1 MPKLRSLK
9 QLSEPEVEP
18 VSLAAAKG
26 QVGLLP
32 EQGDNDALLLRLIS
46 TGRRL
51 VEQRLG
57 VTLATRQFRATFE
70 PNIQRYGHDHYH
82 QYHTYYQDP
91 TYYLGHGRLGLR
103 IPAPPLLVD
112 GTHPFTIT
120 VSGVTISSDTY
131 TIDSDSTP
139 AVIRF
144 STWPTFD
151 EDNPLVVTYWA
162 GPALAGRVEPAAETV
177 ILLYLAHGFKN
188 REGVIPGS
196 ANPLPMGI
204 ETLLASI
211 SVTGAY

>member
-32 EQGDNDALLLRLIS
+32 DQGDDDALLLRLIS

-70 PNIQRYGHDHYH
+70 PIVHGYGHGHDHHH
-82 QYHTYYQDP
+82 QDH

-112 GTHPFTIT
+112 GTHPLTIT
-120 VSGVTISSDTY
+120 VAGVAINANTY

-151 EDNPLVVTYWA
+151 DDTPLVVTYWA
-162 GPALAGRVEPAAETV
+162 GPALAGRIEPAAETV
-177 ILLYLAHGFKN
+177 ILLYLAHGFRN
-188 REGVIPGS
+188 REGVIVGTIAS
-196 ANPLPMGI
+196 PLPMAI

-211 SVTGAY
+211 SITGAY

>member
-32 EQGDNDALLLRLIS
+32 EQSDDDALLLRLIS

-70 PNIQRYGHDHYH
+70 PANHSHCHGHDHYH
-82 QYHTYYQDP
+82 QDHTYYQ
-91 TYYLGHGRLGLR
+91 GSGRLGLR
-103 IPAPPLLVD
+103 LPVPPLLVD
-112 GTHPFTIT
+112 GTHPLTIT
-120 VSGVTISSDTY
+120 VGGTTISSSTY
-131 TIDSDSTP
+131 TVDSDSTP
-139 AVIRF
+139 AVVRF

-151 EDNPLVVTYWA
+151 DDTPLVVTFWA
-162 GPALAGRVEPAAETV
+162 GPAPGGRIEPAAETV

-188 REGVIPGS
+188 REGVVMGS
-196 ANPLPMGI
+196 ANPLPMAI

>member
-32 EQGDNDALLLRLIS
+32 EQSDDDALLLLLIS

-70 PNIQRYGHDHYH
+70 PHIRGYGHGHDHHH
-82 QYHTYYQDP
+82 QDH
-91 TYYLGHGRLGLR
+91 TYYLGHGQLGLR

-112 GTHPFTIT
+112 GTHPLTIT
-120 VSGVTISSDTY
+120 VAGVSINANTY
-131 TIDSDSTP
+131 TIDADSTP

-144 STWPTFD
+144 NTWPTFD
-151 EDNPLVVTYWA
+151 EDSPLVVTFWA
-162 GPALAGRVEPAAETV
+162 GPVLAGRIEPAAETV
-177 ILLYLAHGFKN
+177 ILLYLAHGFRN
-188 REGVIPGS
+188 REGVVVGTIGS
-196 ANPLPMGI
+196 PLPMAI

>member
-32 EQGDNDALLLRLIS
+32 EQGDDDALLLRLIS

-70 PNIQRYGHDHYH
+70 PANLGHCHGHDHYH
-82 QYHTYYQDP
+82 QDYTYYQ
-91 TYYLGHGRLGLR
+91 GSRGLGLR

-112 GTHPFTIT
+112 GTHPLTIT
-120 VSGVTISSDTY
+120 VAGVTVNANTY
-131 TIDSDSTP
+131 TVDSDSTP

-151 EDNPLVVTYWA
+151 EANPLVVTYWA
-162 GPALAGRVEPAAETV
+162 GPALGGRIEPAAETV

>member
-32 EQGDNDALLLRLIS
+32 EQSDDDALLLRLIS

-70 PNIQRYGHDHYH
+70 PANHGHCHGHDHLH
-82 QYHTYYQDP
+82 QDHTYYQ
-91 TYYLGHGRLGLR
+91 GSGRLGLR
-103 IPAPPLLVD
+103 LPVPPLLVD
-112 GTHPFTIT
+112 GTHPLTIT
-120 VSGVTISSDTY
+120 VGGTTISSSTY
-131 TIDSDSTP
+131 TVDSDSTP

-144 STWPTFD
+144 SAWPTFD
-151 EDNPLVVTYWA
+151 DDTPLVVTFWA
-162 GPALAGRVEPAAETV
+162 GPAPGGRIEPAAETV

-188 REGVIPGS
+188 REGVVVGTI
-196 ANPLPMGI
+196 AAPLPVGI
-204 ETLLASI
+204 ETLLASM

>member
-9 QLSEPEVEP
+9 QLGEPEVEP

-32 EQGDNDALLLRLIS
+32 EQGDDDALLLRLIS

-70 PNIQRYGHDHYH
+70 PANLGHCHGHDHYH
-82 QYHTYYQDP
+82 QDYTYYQ
-91 TYYLGHGRLGLR
+91 GSRGLGLR

-112 GTHPFTIT
+112 GTHPLTIT
-120 VSGVTISSDTY
+120 VAGVTVNANTY
-131 TIDSDSTP
+131 TVDSDSTP

-162 GPALAGRVEPAAETV
+162 GPALGGRIEPAAETV

>member
-9 QLSEPEVEP
+9 QLTEPEVEP

-32 EQGDNDALLLRLIS
+32 EQGDDDALLLLLIS

-70 PNIQRYGHDHYH
+70 PNTQGYGHSHDHHHQDYTYH
-82 QYHTYYQDP
+82 
-91 TYYLGHGRLGLR
+91 LGHGRLGLR

-112 GTHPFTIT
+112 GTHPLTIT
-120 VSGVTISSDTY
+120 VAGVTINANTY

-144 STWPTFD
+144 TTWPTFD

-162 GPALAGRVEPAAETV
+162 GPALAGRIEPAAETV
-177 ILLYLAHGFKN
+177 ILLYVAHGFKN
-188 REGVIPGS
+188 REGVLTGTI
-196 ANPLPMGI
+196 AAPLPMGI

>member
-1 MPKLRSLK
+1 MPKLRSIK
-9 QLSEPEVEP
+9 QLSEAEVEP

-32 EQGDNDALLLRLIS
+32 EQGDDDALLLRLIS

-70 PNIQRYGHDHYH
+70 PNIQGYGHGHDHH
-82 QYHTYYQDP
+82 HHDH

-112 GTHPFTIT
+112 GTHPLTIT
-120 VSGVTISSDTY
+120 VSGVTISSATY

-144 STWPTFD
+144 STWPAFD
-151 EDNPLVVTYWA
+151 QDNPLVVTYWA
-162 GPALAGRVEPAAETV
+162 GPAPGGRIEPAAETV
-177 ILLYLAHGFKN
+177 ILLYLAHGFKH
-188 REGVIPGS
+188 REVVVVGTISG
-196 ANPLPMGI
+196 PLPMGI

>member
-1 MPKLRSLK
+1 MIKLRSLK

-32 EQGDNDALLLRLIS
+32 EQSDDDALLIRLIS

-70 PNIQRYGHDHYH
+70 RDLYRHGHGHDHCH
-82 QYHTYYQDP
+82 HDHAYYQG
-91 TYYLGHGRLGLR
+91 YGRLGLR
-103 IPAPPLLVD
+103 ISAPPLLVD
-112 GTHPFTIT
+112 GTHPLT
-120 VSGVTISSDTY
+120 VTVGGTTISSSTY

-151 EDNPLVVTYWA
+151 DDNPLVVTYWA
-162 GPALAGRVEPAAETV
+162 GPAPGGRIEPAAETV

-188 REGVIPGS
+188 REGVVMGS
-196 ANPLPMGI
+196 ANPLPMAI

-211 SVTGAY
+211 SITGAY

>member
-1 MPKLRSLK
+1 MTKLRSLR
-9 QLSEPEVEP
+9 QLAEAEVEP
-18 VSLAAAKG
+18 VSLAAAKA

-32 EQGDNDALLLRLIS
+32 EQEDDDALLLRLIS

-57 VTLATRQFRATFE
+57 VTLATRQYRATFE
-70 PNIQRYGHDHYH
+70 PGSHGHCHGHDHYH
-82 QYHTYYQDP
+82 QDHTYYQ
-91 TYYLGHGRLGLR
+91 GSGSLGLR

-112 GTHPFTIT
+112 GTYPLT
-120 VSGVTISSDTY
+120 VTVGGVAVSSATY
-131 TIDSDSTP
+131 TVDADSTP

-151 EDNPLVVTYWA
+151 DDNPLVVTYWA
-162 GPALAGRVEPAAETV
+162 GPAPGGRIEPAAESV
-177 ILLYLAHGFKN
+177 ILLYVAHGFKH

-196 ANPLPMGI
+196 ANELPMGI

-211 SVTGAY
+211 SITGAY

>member
-32 EQGDNDALLLRLIS
+32 EQGDDDALLLRLIS

-70 PNIQRYGHDHYH
+70 PANLGHCHGHDHYH
-82 QYHTYYQDP
+82 QDYTYYQ
-91 TYYLGHGRLGLR
+91 GSRGLGLR

-112 GTHPFTIT
+112 GTHPLTIT
-120 VSGVTISSDTY
+120 VAGVTVNANTY
-131 TIDSDSTP
+131 TVDSDSTP

-162 GPALAGRVEPAAETV
+162 GPALGGRIEPAAETV

-196 ANPLPMGI
+196 ATPLPMGI

>member
-32 EQGDNDALLLRLIS
+32 EQGDDDALLLRLIS

-70 PNIQRYGHDHYH
+70 PANLGHCHGHDHYH
-82 QYHTYYQDP
+82 QDYTYYQ
-91 TYYLGHGRLGLR
+91 GSRGLGLR

-112 GTHPFTIT
+112 GTHPLTIT
-120 VSGVTISSDTY
+120 VAGVTVNANTY
-131 TIDSDSTP
+131 TVDSDSTP

-162 GPALAGRVEPAAETV
+162 GQALGGRIDPAAETV

>member
-9 QLSEPEVEP
+9 QLGEPEVEP

-32 EQGDNDALLLRLIS
+32 EQGDDDALLLRLIS

-70 PNIQRYGHDHYH
+70 PNIQGYGNGHDHHH
-82 QYHTYYQDP
+82 QDH

-112 GTHPFTIT
+112 GTHPLTIT
-120 VSGVTISSDTY
+120 VAGVTVNAATY

-151 EDNPLVVTYWA
+151 DDAPLVVTYWA
-162 GPALAGRVEPAAETV
+162 GPATAGRIEPAAESV
-177 ILLYLAHGFKN
+177 ILLLVAHYFKH

-196 ANPLPMGI
+196 ANELPMGI

>member
-32 EQGDNDALLLRLIS
+32 EQGDDDALLLRLIS

-70 PNIQRYGHDHYH
+70 PANLGHCHGHDHYH
-82 QYHTYYQDP
+82 QDYTYYQ
-91 TYYLGHGRLGLR
+91 GSRGLGLR

-112 GTHPFTIT
+112 GTHPLTIT
-120 VSGVTISSDTY
+120 VAGVTVNANTY
-131 TIDSDSTP
+131 TVDSDSTP

-162 GPALAGRVEPAAETV
+162 GPALGGRIEPAAETV

>member
-1 MPKLRSLK
+1 MLKLRSLK

-32 EQGDNDALLLRLIS
+32 EQSDDDALLLRLIS

-57 VTLATRQFRATFE
+57 TTLATRQFRATFE
-70 PNIQRYGHDHYH
+70 HDLYRHGHDHCH
-82 QYHTYYQDP
+82 HDHAYYQ
-91 TYYLGHGRLGLR
+91 GSGRLGLR
-103 IPAPPLLVD
+103 IPVPPLLVD
-112 GTHPFTIT
+112 GTHPLVVT
-120 VSGVTISSDTY
+120 VGGVVISSTTY
-131 TIDSDSTP
+131 TVDSDSTP

-151 EDNPLVVTYWA
+151 DDNPLVVTYWA
-162 GPALAGRVEPAAETV
+162 GPALGGRIEPAAESV
-177 ILLYLAHGFKN
+177 ILLYVAHGFKH
-188 REGVIPGS
+188 REGVVMGS
-196 ANPLPMGI
+196 ANPLPMAI

-211 SVTGAY
+211 SITGAY

>member
-1 MPKLRSLK
+1 MLKVRSLK

-32 EQGDNDALLLRLIS
+32 EQSDDDALLLRLIS

-57 VTLATRQFRATFE
+57 TTLATRQFRATIVGDLD
-70 PNIQRYGHDHYH
+70 NHNHNHHHGLYHQHYH
-82 QYHTYYQDP
+82 HRDE
-91 TYYLGHGRLGLR
+91 LR
-103 IPAPPLLVD
+103 IPLPPLLVD
-112 GTHPFTIT
+112 GTHPLAIT
-120 VSGVTISSDTY
+120 VGGVAINPATY

-144 STWPTFD
+144 TAWPTFD
-151 EDNPLVVTYWA
+151 DDAPLVVTFWA
-162 GPALAGRVEPAAETV
+162 GPASGGRIEPAAESV
-177 ILLYLAHGFKN
+177 ILLFVAHGFKH
-188 REGVIPGS
+188 REGVVPGS
-196 ANPLPMGI
+196 VNELPMGI

-211 SVTGAY
+211 SITGAY

>member
-1 MPKLRSLK
+1 VIKLRSLK
-9 QLSEPEVEP
+9 ALSEPEVEP

-32 EQGDNDALLLRLIS
+32 EQSDDDTLLLRLIS

-57 VTLATRQFRATFE
+57 TTLATRQFRATFE
-70 PNIQRYGHDHYH
+70 RDLYRHGHDHCH
-82 QYHTYYQDP
+82 HDHAYYQG
-91 TYYLGHGRLGLR
+91 YGRLGLR
-103 IPAPPLLVD
+103 IPSPPLLVD
-112 GTHPFTIT
+112 GTHPLVVT
-120 VSGVTISSDTY
+120 VGGVTISSTTY
-131 TIDSDSTP
+131 TVDSDSTP

-151 EDNPLVVTYWA
+151 DDNPLVVTYWA
-162 GPALAGRVEPAAETV
+162 GPAPGGRIEPAAETV

-188 REGVIPGS
+188 REGVIVGTIS
-196 ANPLPMGI
+196 SPLPMAI

-211 SVTGAY
+211 SITGAY